1 MAVCQWV
8 ECPGFCVV
16 AVLLLVW
23 LWRMVIER
31 AAAKLLCDRGILE
44 RESAKFDDSLSSKL
58 L

>member
-1 MAVCQWV
+1 MVLCG
-8 ECPGFCVV
+8 CGVV
-16 AVLLLVW
+16 AGVW
-23 LWRMVIER
+23 LWEMVVAISR